1 MAPQDENRKVDP
13 VALTLRE
20 ARERAATVADVSY
33 AIHLDLT
40 DPGSGTFGCRTS
52 VRFTASAAET
62 FLELTR
68 ASDLEVTVDGA
79 STEPAYDGRRL
90 RLSGLGGRHEVVVAA
105 RLPYVTDGDGMHQM
119 VDPADGE
126 TYVGAYLG
134 MDIAQKVFACFDQV
148 DLKASLTLSVAADP
162 AWTVLANGRTVGP
175 SAGAAADGHW
185 EFAATP
191 PVPPALF
198 VVAAGPW
205 ASRRW
210 EHAGLPFGWHARA
223 SLAEELD
230 RDLAELRA
238 ITEGCFD
245 HFAEI
250 FEEPYPFDS
259 FDQVFVPGLNWGAQE
274 MPGCVTY
281 RDEYLPRG
289 AVPEELQL
297 FRAAVIAHE
306 MSHMWFGDLVT
317 MTWWEDTWLQE
328 SFADYMG
335 YRVAADGAG
344 FPGAL
349 LGHEAVRK
357 PAAYDADRRRS
368 THPVAPDAEDVPD
381 VDTAATIFDSISYAK
396 GNSVLRQ
403 LVTWLGDETFL
414 RGVNTYLTRHRFANA
429 TLDDFVAAL
438 DEASDRDVRDWVRL
452 WLRSTGF
459 DTLRVEHVGPDGA
472 VPAVRRLGVRPHRV
486 RVTAYDDS
494 WTEVGSE
501 LVDVGDEPVLLPRF
515 AGRVVV
521 PNSHGE
527 TFARIVLD
535 RRSRDKLAGGLCRID
550 DDLVRAVLWTMLFDE
565 VQARALPAAEYVDLV
580 QQHLAGERSAVL
592 VSAVLARTLDR
603 VLPLRTP
610 AAAAAGAHD
619 AIASACET
627 GLMHAATPA
636 LALAFASG
644 FAATTR
650 EGPTLRGWLAAGTVG
665 DLPLPPTLRWRSVRR
680 LAETGAVDAAFIEEE
695 RRREPG
701 LEAEHGAAAALAARP
716 TVAAKDEAWAAAAG
730 PTVDNRRFGALL
742 DGLWSTEQ
750 AELLAPYVDRY
761 LREAPDW
768 ARRGQAFALVVG
780 RHRPALALHPAQVAA
795 LDRALAGDLPTVLR
809 RQWADWR
816 DDLR

>member
-1 MAPQDENRKVDP
+1 
-13 VALTLRE
+13 VALTLLE
-20 ARERAATVADVSY
+20 ARERAAAVADVSY
-33 AIHLDLT
+33 AVDLDLT
-40 DPGSGTFGCRTS
+40 DPGSGTFGCRTT
-52 VRFTASAAET
+52 VGFTASAPET
-62 FLELTR
+62 FLELT
-68 ASDLEVTVDGA
+68 AATDLRVTIDGVA
-79 STEPAYDGRRL
+79 TDPSYDGRRL
-90 RLSGLGGRHEVVVAA
+90 WLSDLGGRHEAVVEA
-105 RLPYVTDGDGMHQM
+105 RLPYVTDGDGMHRM
-119 VDPADGE
+119 VDPADGA

-134 MDIAQKVFACFDQV
+134 MDIAQKVFCCFDQN
-148 DLKASLTLSVAADP
+148 DLKAPIALSVRADP
-162 AWTVLANGRTVGP
+162 AWTVLANGRTL
-175 SAGAAADGHW
+175 
-185 EFAATP
+185 TP
-191 PVPPALF
+191 PEGAGTDGRWAFAPTPPIPPALF

-205 ASRRW
+205 VSRRW
-210 EHAGLPFGWHARA
+210 EHAGLPFGWHARG
-223 SLAEELD
+223 SLATELD
-230 RDLAELRA
+230 RDLEELRA

-245 HFAEI
+245 HYARI
-250 FEEPYPFDS
+250 FEEPYAFDS

-289 AVPEELQL
+289 AVPEDLRL

-349 LGHEAVRK
+349 LGHEAARK
-357 PAAYDADRRRS
+357 PAAYDADERRS
-368 THPVAPDAEDVPD
+368 THPVAPEAEDVPD
-381 VDTAATIFDSISYAK
+381 VDAAATIFDSISYAK

-429 TLDDFVAAL
+429 TLGDFVAAL
-438 DEASDRDVRDWVRL
+438 DEASDRDVRGWVRL

-459 DTLRVEHVGPDGA
+459 DTLRVERGGPDGA
-472 VPAVRRLGVRPHRV
+472 VPVLRRDGVRPHRV

-494 WTEVGSE
+494 WAEVGSE
-501 LVDVGDEPVLLPRF
+501 LVDVDDEPVPLPAF

-535 RRSRDKLAGGLCRID
+535 RRSRDALATGLCRID

-565 VQARALPAAEYVDLV
+565 VQARAVPAEDFVDLV
-580 QQHLAGERSAVL
+580 QQHLAGERSATL
-592 VSAVLARTLDR
+592 VTAVLARTLDR

-610 AAAAAGAHD
+610 PEGAAPAHD
-619 AIASACET
+619 ALASACET
-627 GLMHAATPA
+627 GLLHARTPA

-644 FAATTR
+644 FAATSR
-650 EGPTLRGWLAAGTVG
+650 EAATLGGWLEAGAVG
-665 DLPLPPTLRWRSVRR
+665 DLPLSPALRWRVVRR
-680 LAETGAVDAAFIEEE
+680 LAEIGAAGAAFVEEQ

-701 LEAEHGAAAALAARP
+701 LEAELGAAAALAARP
-716 TVAAKDEAWAAAAG
+716 TVQAKDEAWAAASD
-730 PTVDNRRFGALL
+730 PDVDNRRFGALL
-742 DGLWSTEQ
+742 GGLWSAEQ
-750 AELLAPYVDRY
+750 AGLLAPYVDRY
-761 LREAPDW
+761 LREAPAW
-768 ARRGQAFALVVG
+768 AGRGQAFALVVG
-780 RHRPALALHPAQVAA
+780 RNRPALALDAAQVAA
-795 LDRALAGDLPTVLR
+795 LDRALTGELPTVLR

-816 DDLR
+816 DDLGTRSGG

>member
-1 MAPQDENRKVDP
+1 MS
-13 VALTLRE
+13 LTLAE
-20 ARERAATVADVSY
+20 ARERAAAIADVSY
-33 AIHLDLT
+33 AVDLDLT
-40 DPGSGTFGCRTS
+40 DPGSGTFGCRTT
-52 VRFTASAAET
+52 VGFTAATPET
-62 FLELTR
+62 FLELT
-68 ASDLEVTVDGA
+68 AATDLAVTLDGHDVA
-79 STEPAYDGRRL
+79 PAYDGRRL
-90 RLSGLGGRHEVVVAA
+90 LLSGLDRSGRDGRHEVVVDA
-105 RLPYVTDGDGMHQM
+105 RLPYVTDGDGMHRM
-119 VDPADGE
+119 VDPADGA
-126 TYVGAYLG
+126 TYLGAYLG
-134 MDIAQKVFACFDQV
+134 MDIAQKVFCCFDQN
-148 DLKASLTLSVAADP
+148 DLKAPIALTVRAEP
-162 AWTVLANGRTVGP
+162 AWTVLANGRTLA
-175 SAGAAADGHW
+175 AGDGSW
-185 EFAATP
+185 AFAPTP
-191 PVPPALF
+191 PIPPALF

-205 ASRRW
+205 VSRHW

-223 SLAEELD
+223 SLAAELD
-230 RDLAELRA
+230 RDLEELRA
-238 ITEGCFD
+238 ITADCFD
-245 HFAEI
+245 HYARI

-289 AVPEELQL
+289 PVPEDLRL

-381 VDTAATIFDSISYAK
+381 VDAAATIFDSISYAK
-396 GNSVLRQ
+396 GNSALRQ

-414 RGVNTYLTRHRFANA
+414 RGVNLYLTRHRFANA
-429 TLDDFVAAL
+429 TLSDFVAAL
-438 DEASDRDVRDWVRL
+438 DEASDRDVREWVRL

-459 DTLRVEHVGPDGA
+459 DTLRVEHSGPDGA

-535 RRSRDKLAGGLCRID
+535 RRARDKLATGLCRID

-565 VQARALPAAEYVDLV
+565 VQARAVPAAEFVDLV
-580 QQHLAGERSAVL
+580 QQHLAGERSALL
-592 VSAVLARTLDR
+592 VTAVLARTLDR
-603 VLPLRTP
+603 VLPLRMRP
-610 AAAAAGAHD
+610 DGAAPAHD
-619 AIASACET
+619 ALASACET
-627 GLMHAATPA
+627 GLLHARTPA

-644 FAATTR
+644 FAATSR
-650 EGPTLRGWLAAGTVG
+650 EAATLAGWIEAGRIG
-665 DLPLPPTLRWRSVRR
+665 DLPLAPTLRWRAVRR
-680 LAETGAVDAAFIEEE
+680 LAETGAADAAFIEAQ

-701 LEAEHGAAAALAARP
+701 LEAELGAAAALAARP
-716 TVAAKDEAWAAAAG
+716 TAQAKDEAWDAAG
-730 PTVDNRRFGALL
+730 DPRVDNRRFGALL
-742 DGLWSTEQ
+742 GGLWSAEQ
-750 AELLAPYVDRY
+750 TGLLAPYVDRY
-761 LREAPDW
+761 LREAPAW
-768 ARRGQAFALVVG
+768 ARRGQAFAQVVG
-780 RHRPALALHPAQVAA
+780 RARPALALDADQVAA
-795 LDRALAGDLPTVLR
+795 LEQALRGDLPTVLR
-809 RQWADWR
+809 RQWEDWL
-816 DDLR
+816 DDLG